1 MSIDLPGFADPVA
14 GAQSAFRAVL
24 DALSRPGRIRQA
36 GAGLSPPFPLNPA
49 CAAMLLT
56 LADADTTV
64 FLAPAFADAAD
75 WVRFH
80 CGTALTDSAA
90 DASFVV
96 ADTLPDL
103 AALATGTD
111 EQPQDGATVFLQV
124 PALTGGPAR
133 TIFGPGLAASATLS
147 ATGLPDDFPAR
158 WAANLALFP
167 RGVDLVLCAG
177 TDLLALPRSL
187 TIGEP

>member
-36 GAGLSPPFPLNPA
+36 GAG
-49 CAAMLLT
+49 LLT